1 MIRSLRIA
9 GAAVILGVL
18 SACVSQEQYR
28 RSLADNDNLCMQ
40 RDSQQDYLRRLES
53 RSQDLERQLKELQ
66 ATVPD
71 AEWVKEQKAR
81 IAKILE
87 GYQGNL
93 PPGVSLSSNAEGI
106 VFSVE
111 GEVLFASGQAA
122 ITAEGDRTLKQ
133 LVATLQSQGKRL
145 RIEGHT
151 DNDPIQRSGWK
162 TNLRLSVERATA
174 VAEFLIAAGMPEDRV
189 AVAGYGEHR
198 PRAGNDSTDGK
209 RQNRRVE
216 ILVLT
221 NS

>member
-28 RSLADNDNLCMQ
+28 RSLADNDNLRMQ
-40 RDSQQDYLRRLES
+40 RDSQQDYLRRLEA

-198 PRAGNDSTDGK
+198 PRAGNDSADGK

>member
-28 RSLADNDNLCMQ
+28 RSLADNDNLRMQ
-40 RDSQQDYLRRLES
+40 RDSQQDYLRRLEA

-133 LVATLQSQGKRL
+133 LVATLQNQGKRL

-198 PRAGNDSTDGK
+198 PRAGNDSADGK